1 MINVRRGILVEYAAS
16 IPPLVLSFEFNP
28 ETLSRSRTIT
38 VQRGDLPGNRG
49 GYGFVSPLETARA
62 AQGVAMD
69 PESFSIR
76 ILLDATDRMENP
88 MDKGNLIATELG
100 IQPEIDTLRSMVEPK
115 VQGPSGVQTLASLG
129 AGSDRA
135 LFRREHPS
143 VLLFVWG
150 KYVLPV
156 FLTSVTI
163 DEKAHLPSL
172 IPYRAEANLTMQ
184 VIESSNIFYDF
195 EKLRQTRGA
204 IARLASE
211 VSGAIEG
218 VL

>member
-1 MINVRRGILVEYAAS
+1 MIRVTRGILVEYAVS

-38 VQRGDLPGNRG
+38 VNLGDLPGNRG
-49 GYGFVSPLETARA
+49 GHGFASPKETARA
-62 AQGVAMD
+62 AQGVSME
-69 PESFSIR
+69 PESLSIR
-76 ILLDATDRMENP
+76 ILLDATDRMHEG
-88 MDKGNLIATELG
+88 DLIATAFG
-100 IQPEIDTLRSMVEPK
+100 VQPEIDTLRRMIEARI
-115 VQGPSGVQTLASLG
+115 QGPPGFQKLASIDALK
-129 AGSDRA
+129 SRA
-135 LFRREHPS
+135 LLRREHPS

-150 KYVLPV
+150 YYVLPV

-172 IPYRAEANLTMQ
+172 IPYRAEANITMQ
-184 VIESSNIFYDF
+184 VIESSNLFYNL
-195 EKLRQTRGA
+195 ERVRQMLGA
-204 IARLASE
+204 TLHVASE

>member
-1 MINVRRGILVEYAAS
+1 MIKVTRGLLLEYALA
-16 IPPLVLSFEFNP
+16 IPPLALSFEFNP
-28 ETLSRSRTIT
+28 ETISRSRTIT

-62 AQGVAMD
+62 AQGVSME
-69 PESFSIR
+69 PESFSVR
-76 ILLDATDRMENP
+76 ILLDATDRMNTGDE
-88 MDKGNLIATELG
+88 IATRFG

-115 VQGPSGVQTLASLG
+115 VQGPAGVLMLSSLG
-129 AGSDRA
+129 AVADRA

-150 KYVLPV
+150 FYVLPV

-172 IPYRAEANLTMQ
+172 IPIRAEANLSMQ
-184 VIESSNIFYDF
+184 VIESSNIFYDI
-195 EKLRQTRGA
+195 EKVRQLIGA
-204 IARLASE
+204 ALHTGSE
-211 VSGAIEG
+211 ISSAIGAVI
-218 VL
+218 

>member
-1 MINVRRGILVEYAAS
+1 MIRVTRGLLVEYAVS

-28 ETLSRSRTIT
+28 ETLSRTRTIT

-49 GYGFVSPLETARA
+49 GYGFASPLETARA
-62 AQGVAMD
+62 AQGVSME

-76 ILLDATDRMENP
+76 ILLDATDRMDEGDP
-88 MDKGNLIATELG
+88 IATMFG
-100 IQPEIDTLRSMVEPK
+100 VQPEIDTLRSMVEPK
-115 VQGPSGVQTLASLG
+115 VQGPAGVQMLASLG
-129 AGSDRA
+129 AVPERA

-150 KYVLPV
+150 FYVLPV

-184 VIESSNIFYDF
+184 VIESSNLFYDV
-195 EKLRQTRGA
+195 EKVRQVLGA
-204 IARLASE
+204 AIHLAGE

-218 VL
+218 II

>member
-1 MINVRRGILVEYAAS
+1 MIKVTRGILVEYALS

-38 VQRGDLPGNRG
+38 VQRGDLPSNRG
-49 GYGFVSPLETARA
+49 GYGFTSPLETARA
-62 AQGVAMD
+62 AQGVSMD
-69 PESFSIR
+69 PETFSIR
-76 ILLDATDRMENP
+76 ILLDATDRM
-88 MDKGNLIATELG
+88 DQGDAIATAFG
-100 IQPEIDTLRSMVEPK
+100 IQPEIDTLRTMVEPK
-115 VQGPSGVQTLASLG
+115 VQGPAGVQMLASLG
-129 AGSDRA
+129 AMSDRA

-150 KYVLPV
+150 YYIVPV

-172 IPYRAEANLTMQ
+172 FPTRAEANLTMQ
-184 VIESSNIFYDF
+184 VIESSNIFYNV
-195 EKLRQTRGA
+195 EKVRQLLGA
-204 IARLASE
+204 TVHLASE

>member
-1 MINVRRGILVEYAAS
+1 MIKVTRGILVEYAAS

-28 ETLSRSRTIT
+28 ETISRSRTIT
-38 VQRGDLPGNRG
+38 IQHGDLPGNRG
-49 GYGFVSPLETARA
+49 GYGFTSPFETARA
-62 AQGVAMD
+62 AQGVSME
-69 PESFSIR
+69 PETFSVR
-76 ILLDATDRMENP
+76 ILLDATDRMDAGDP
-88 MDKGNLIATELG
+88 IATAFG

-115 VQGPSGVQTLASLG
+115 VQGPPGMQMLASLG
-129 AGSDRA
+129 ALGGSA
-135 LFRREHPS
+135 LSHREHPS

-150 KYVLPV
+150 YFVLPV

-184 VIESSNIFYDF
+184 VIESSNIFYDV
-195 EKLRQTRGA
+195 EKMRQVLGA
-204 IARLASE
+204 TLHLASE
-211 VSGAIEG
+211 VSSAIEG

>member
-1 MINVRRGILVEYAAS
+1 MIKLTRGMLVEYAVS

-38 VQRGDLPGNRG
+38 IQRGDLPGNRG
-49 GYGFVSPLETARA
+49 GYGFTSPLETARA
-62 AQGVAMD
+62 AQGVTME
-69 PESFSIR
+69 PETFSVR
-76 ILLDATDRMENP
+76 ILLDATDRMNSG
-88 MDKGNLIATELG
+88 DLIGSEFG

-115 VQGPSGVQTLASLG
+115 VQGPAGVQMLARLG
-129 AGSDRA
+129 QVSKRA
-135 LFRREHPS
+135 LYRREHPS

-150 KYVLPV
+150 YYVLPV
-156 FLTSVTI
+156 FLTTVRI

-184 VIESSNIFYDF
+184 VIESSNIFYDI
-195 EKLRQTRGA
+195 EKARQLRGA
-204 IARLASE
+204 VVHLAGES
-211 VSGAIEG
+211 AAALEG